1 MKKQI
6 KPNTKVKIDQMGL
19 MLPMEKQNL
28 KIDELPQEFQ
38 VYDSLLHLTE
48 VFGEPELLN
57 YGHNGYN
64 KSIQFGHTQSG
75 SITLMYNTSRVDMGL
90 FLHMTASGKAFL
102 EQSSDASINWHKV
115 FEQIYQFYH
124 GHASRIDI
132 ATDFINKGF
141 SVAEVYQNLKLGR
154 WLFID
159 SVNRKIP
166 MERIGH
172 IGSGDKVETAYVGS
186 RKSDN
191 FLRIYDKKKEQMKS
205 KGLYHNLAVNCNDWV
220 RVEAEVKGRASRV
233 LGSTIST
240 LTTDD
245 IYPYLAGYIYKHWKL
260 VINNEK

>member
-186 RKSDN
+186 R
-191 FLRIYDKKKEQMKS
+191 
-205 KGLYHNLAVNCNDWV
+205 
-220 RVEAEVKGRASRV
+220 
-233 LGSTIST
+233 
-240 LTTDD
+240 
-245 IYPYLAGYIYKHWKL
+245 
-260 VINNEK
+260 